1 MKSLTELR
9 RASQSAAESE
19 GPGRVQ
25 ELFEICSELVL
36 QIEALQRQIDEM
48 RRHQNIARRSGG

>member
-9 RASQSAAESE
+9 RTSLERAANHE
-19 GPGRVQ
+19 PGEVQ
-25 ELFEICSELVL
+25 ELYEICSELVQ

>member
-1 MKSLTELR
+1 MKSLTEMR
-9 RASQSAAESE
+9 RATQANAEAQE
-19 GPGRVQ
+19 QGPIRDLY
-25 ELFEICSELVL
+25 ETCNDLVL